1 MTQSHPHRARRGILA
16 GSVIL
21 FLGVLNGVP
30 AAQAAVNCVTS
41 FGVTQTE
48 TTVTG
53 TSAND
58 TIACGGALPGKTIN
72 GGNGND
78 SITGTIFIDT
88 INGEGG
94 NDTITGTIGDD
105 VVTGG
110 LGDDTMTGSAGNDRL
125 SGGAGN
131 DTMTGSEGDDTL
143 N

>member
-1 MTQSHPHRARRGILA
+1 MTQPHHHRARRGILA
-16 GSVIL
+16 GSMIL
-21 FLGVLNGVP
+21 FFSVLNGVP

-78 SITGTIFIDT
+78 TITGTVFIDK

-105 VVTGG
+105 VVDGG

-125 SGGAGN
+125 SAAPA
-131 DTMTGSEGDDTL
+131 TTP
-143 N
+143 